1 MIEDEKLSKILKTLK
16 DVLYHNMMNSYLPF
30 LLDKK
35 AATYWASQLNIP
47 RNGNT
52 IIFTSYM
59 YQMSDVFKTYEKF
72 TSSLGFL
79 GKSKIASI
87 AGSKLIKNQKE
98 KRERAAGILRK
109 IYLKVSQVFPDL
121 SYLYEDEPYSGAL
134 LYELGFIH
142 EFKEYGKKLNEFFN
156 EKGVKRIITVDPHT
170 TNALENLKKF
180 NVFNINFSPYFDYI
194 SNFKGNGEY
203 TLHDSCLYSKFLGKR
218 DTLRDI
224 LKSSGIN
231 LIENEFATGKS
242 LSFCCGAPLGPIDP
256 KVSEK
261 IAEERARILKK
272 TGKDILVACPLC
284 FENLSPYTEVRDIME
299 VLS

>member
-1 MIEDEKLSKILKTLK
+1 MIEDEKLSKILRTLK
-16 DVLYHNMMNSYLPF
+16 DVLYHNLMSSYLPF

-35 AATYWASQLNIP
+35 AATFWASQLDIP
-47 RNGNT
+47 KNGKT
-52 IIFTSYM
+52 IFFTSYM

-87 AGSKLIKNQKE
+87 AGTKLIKNQKE
-98 KRERAAGILRK
+98 KRDRSAEILRK
-109 IYLKVSQVFPDL
+109 IYLKISNAFPQL

-134 LYELGFIH
+134 LYELGFIN
-142 EFKEYGKKLNEFFN
+142 EFKEYGKKLNEFFI
-156 EKGVKRIITVDPHT
+156 EKGVEMIITVDPHT
-170 TNALENLKKF
+170 TNALENLKKLG
-180 NVFNINFSPYFDYI
+180 VFNIKFSPYFDFI
-194 SNFKGNGEY
+194 SGLKGVGEY

-218 DTLRDI
+218 DTLRDM
-224 LKSSGIN
+224 LKSSGLN
-231 LIENEFATGKS
+231 LVENEFVTGKS

-272 TGKDILVACPLC
+272 TGKEILVVCPLC
-284 FENLSPYTEVRDIME
+284 YENLSPYTEVKDIME